1 MFDLKEFIGTLVT
14 EPYSVNSFD
23 ELKREIL
30 KEIVFYGSGLG
41 WRRQCS
47 NEVEEQCILFPYAEK
62 GEEPSADYI
71 KNFKFLIGAEI
82 TYFRNC
88 VTGAFKP
95 IKDFSWD
102 LDITDN
108 EEVFALILRRM

>member
-1 MFDLKEFIGTLVT
+1 MFNLKEFNGTLIS
-14 EPYSVNSFD
+14 EPYMVNSFD
-23 ELKREIL
+23 ELKRQIL

-47 NEVEEQCILFPYAEK
+47 NEVAEQCILFPYAEK

-71 KNFKFLIGAEI
+71 KNFKFLIGSEI

-88 VTGAFKP
+88 VTGTKP

-102 LDITDN
+102 IVVTDN
-108 EEVFALILRRM
+108 KDFFGLILRKM

>member
-1 MFDLKEFIGTLVT
+1 MFDLKEFNGTLIP
-14 EPYSVNSFD
+14 EPYSANSFD
-23 ELKREIL
+23 ELKHQIL

-47 NEVEEQCILFPYAEK
+47 NEVAEQCILFPYAEK

-71 KNFKFLIGAEI
+71 KNLKFLIGSEI

-88 VTGAFKP
+88 VTGTKP
-95 IKDFSWD
+95 IKDFSWC
-102 LDITDN
+102 IEATDN
-108 EEVFALILRRM
+108 KDFFALILRKM